1 MDQKVHGCQQT
12 QPVVIYKDLPV
23 YSQQQ
28 EQYRQQKGKIHESS
42 WLQLAETF
50 TE

>member
-12 QPVVIYKDLPV
+12 QPAVIYKDLPV

-28 EQYRQQKGKIHESS
+28 E
-42 WLQLAETF
+42 
-50 TE
+50 